1 MHYSVCISGC
11 NHMITRK
18 QNKQSADMVQDES
31 QVDHLSNKYTVD
43 LEFRNI
49 IKYNPVQ
56 REKIRSCFLFFLVF
70 FEIGWKQIC

>member
-1 MHYSVCISGC
+1 
-11 NHMITRK
+11 MITRK

-56 REKIRSCFLFFLVF
+56 REKIRSFLFF
-70 FEIGWKQIC
+70 FEIGGKQIC